1 MPDPTESTL
10 SAALAHERNG
20 RFREA
25 LALYDRHL
33 AVHPRN
39 TVALHR
45 SGCAL
50 LAAGDAVGAVHR
62 LRAALALDAGLAP
75 AWADL
80 GRALAAIGR
89 VEAAI
94 NAYAEASK
102 RAPGDAALLAD
113 LAAAESML
121 GRSAQAERTAR
132 AALAVDS
139 RHGSAWY
146 QLALAL
152 EAQGRLL
159 EALDAAS
166 RAAAVDPDAVANA
179 GLKAQLELAAG
190 QDSRAK
196 ATLDSALARK
206 PLAAPLRFQL
216 ASLLEQGGDLPG
228 AVAEYEKVLAIEPGN
243 GAALSQL
250 IVARKRMCDWHDL
263 ARLRAAFR
271 QGVAEDRPLLSPFA
285 LLAEPST
292 RAEQHRCARRWVA
305 VLAPPV
311 AVEAPAPPRDPRAR
325 LRIGYLSADFHAH
338 ATATLVAGVV
348 ERHDRDR
355 FAVAAYST
363 GLDDRSPMRAR
374 LVAAFDRFVDAREWS
389 PQQLAAQVRADGI
402 DVLVDLK
409 GHTDD
414 APTTVLALRPAP
426 VQASWLGYPGTLG
439 APYVDYVIGDDIVT
453 PFAEAADYSEAIVQL
468 PHAYQPN
475 DDRGRAIAEPPSRAA
490 LGLPED
496 AVVFCCFNA
505 LWKLNPEVLDRWTS
519 ILRTVPHGVLWLL
532 ARDGDPAIANL
543 RREAQARGIQPKR
556 LVFAAPRPNAEYLGL
571 YRRADLFLDTWP
583 YGAHTTASDALWVG
597 CPVITWRGHTF
608 ASRVAASLCVTVGL
622 PQLVCDDAGDYCA
635 LAATHAADTTE
646 RARLRAYLEGPGR
659 TSPLF
664 DTARFTE
671 ALEEAYRRMVAQARA
686 GERAAIAIEK

>member
-152 EAQGRLL
+152 EA
-159 EALDAAS
+159 LDAAS

-206 PLAAPLRFQL
+206 PLAAP
-216 ASLLEQGGDLPG
+216 
-228 AVAEYEKVLAIEPGN
+228 
-243 GAALSQL
+243 
-250 IVARKRMCDWHDL
+250 
-263 ARLRAAFR
+263 
-271 QGVAEDRPLLSPFA
+271 
-285 LLAEPST
+285 
-292 RAEQHRCARRWVA
+292 
-305 VLAPPV
+305 
-311 AVEAPAPPRDPRAR
+311 
-325 LRIGYLSADFHAH
+325 
-338 ATATLVAGVV
+338 
-348 ERHDRDR
+348 
-355 FAVAAYST
+355 
-363 GLDDRSPMRAR
+363 
-374 LVAAFDRFVDAREWS
+374 
-389 PQQLAAQVRADGI
+389 
-402 DVLVDLK
+402 
-409 GHTDD
+409 
-414 APTTVLALRPAP
+414 
-426 VQASWLGYPGTLG
+426 
-439 APYVDYVIGDDIVT
+439 
-453 PFAEAADYSEAIVQL
+453 
-468 PHAYQPN
+468 
-475 DDRGRAIAEPPSRAA
+475 
-490 LGLPED
+490 
-496 AVVFCCFNA
+496 
-505 LWKLNPEVLDRWTS
+505 
-519 ILRTVPHGVLWLL
+519 
-532 ARDGDPAIANL
+532 
-543 RREAQARGIQPKR
+543 
-556 LVFAAPRPNAEYLGL
+556 
-571 YRRADLFLDTWP
+571 
-583 YGAHTTASDALWVG
+583 
-597 CPVITWRGHTF
+597 
-608 ASRVAASLCVTVGL
+608 
-622 PQLVCDDAGDYCA
+622 
-635 LAATHAADTTE
+635 
-646 RARLRAYLEGPGR
+646 
-659 TSPLF
+659 
-664 DTARFTE
+664 
-671 ALEEAYRRMVAQARA
+671 
-686 GERAAIAIEK
+686 